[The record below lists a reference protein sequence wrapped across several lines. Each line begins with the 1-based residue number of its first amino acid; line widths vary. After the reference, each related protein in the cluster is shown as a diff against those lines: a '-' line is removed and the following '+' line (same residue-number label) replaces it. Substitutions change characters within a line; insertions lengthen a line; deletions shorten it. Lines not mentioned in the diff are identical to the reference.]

1 MRAAAGTKSKG
12 RDAMRTAL
20 IGLALV
26 MLGVVLGWSGEGARP
41 LEAQT
46 PGASR
51 QGSHHPAAQWGHQ
64 GGDLI
69 ALSHRLENGDLQVV
83 LVDGQTR
90 VMSVYHVTAAD
101 GAITLKSVRNVRWD
115 LLMEEYNGAKPYP
128 REIRAL
134 LERR

>member
-1 MRAAAGTKSKG
+1 
-12 RDAMRTAL
+12 MRTAL
-20 IGLALV
+20 IGMALV
-26 MLGVVLGWSGEGARP
+26 TFGVVLGWSGAGGRP

-46 PGASR
+46 PGNSR
-51 QGSHHPAAQWGHQ
+51 QGSQHATTQWGQQ

-83 LVDGQTR
+83 LVDGHSR

-134 LERR
+134 LDRR

>member
-1 MRAAAGTKSKG
+1 
-12 RDAMRTAL
+12 MRTAL

-26 MLGVVLGWSGEGARP
+26 MVGVFLGWSGAGGRP

-51 QGSHHPAAQWGHQ
+51 QGSHQPAAQWGHQ

-134 LERR
+134 LDRR